1 MELGE
6 TYLGRRKTSRS
17 TWTRAQK
24 R

>member
-6 TYLGRRKTSRS
+6 TYLGRRRTSRS
-17 TWTRAQK
+17 TWSPAQK